1 MQVVVLK
8 IDAGHLL
15 VPVSIV
21 AQITSSSDPTPYQG
35 NLPFVRNT
43 IAWRDFRVPVVNSS
57 ELCGAP
63 AGADDAF
70 ERTVVLWP
78 MQGAG
83 ATDMFGLTSQNSP
96 RVVNIPTDSAQ
107 AEAPVNSDYV
117 LGAVSVE
124 GGLGI
129 IPDLEKISR
138 NLFG

>member
-1 MQVVVLK
+1 MQVVMLK
-8 IDAGHLL
+8 MDAGHLL

-21 AQITSSSDPTPYQG
+21 AQITSSSALAPYQG
-35 NLPFVRNT
+35 NLPFVRNS
-43 IAWRDFRVPVVNSS
+43 IAWRDYRVPVVNSS
-57 ELCGAP
+57 EMCGAA

-78 MQGAG
+78 MRGAG
-83 ATDMFGLTSQNSP
+83 ASDLFGLTSQNSP
-96 RVVNIPTDSAQ
+96 RVVNIPADSAQ
-107 AEAPVNSDYV
+107 AELPVTSEYV

>member
-1 MQVVVLK
+1 MVGRGQQPRQGRARLETVVHDVRLAAQVDGARPVAL
-8 IDAGHLL
+8 DAEEEGA
-15 VPVSIV
+15 P
-21 AQITSSSDPTPYQG
+21 DP
-35 NLPFVRNT
+35 
-43 IAWRDFRVPVVNSS
+43 
-57 ELCGAP
+57 GAP

-83 ATDMFGLTSQNSP
+83 ATDMLGLTSQNSP
-96 RVVNIPTDSAQ
+96 RVVNIPADSAQ
-107 AEAPVNSDYV
+107 TEVPVASEYV